1 MKKAYYTLALVAA
14 MALAP
19 VGAAAQT
26 KGQHVVTAGETVYSI
41 ARAYGVSAKDIL
53 ALNPGV
59 GDNLHPGDKLQLPQ
73 TGALPGMG
81 HKAMYKVQRKDNL
94 YQIALKYGLKVDEL
108 LAANPD
114 IKDGAKLKKGTMLV
128 IPYSATEKAQMKA
141 AQEKAAREQAEAKRR
156 KYISMPHPMSE
167 IKAAVILPFKDGDAR
182 AKRMLEFYSGMLVAV
197 DSIKGQGTNVEVFAY
212 HSGTTADDIKAI
224 VSKPEL
230 AKMDVIFG
238 PLDLPQAQPLSDFCL
253 KNKIRLVLPF
263 ATTDM
268 VGKDNPLAYIATDD
282 QEAVQRRAAKM
293 VVAEMGD
300 ANYVFVNCQNSDE
313 RGRLFTSAMMRS
325 VQGTSNSLHNVS
337 MTDPAATIAAA
348 FSTTKRNVVVI
359 NSIRETNLKRLA
371 TLMSKSLTENPEM
384 RISVLG
390 YPDWLTFTGES
401 KQLMHQY
408 DAHVYTTFYYDKQAD
423 NVQRVD
429 ARYKKKFNKLL
440 ANSVPCFGYLGFDIG
455 YYVLNGMAKWGDSFE
470 YNQKKQK
477 HNALQ
482 HSFTFERDN
491 EKQGFVNH
499 NTRLV
504 HFKPN
509 NQVELK

>member
-1 MKKAYYTLALVAA
+1 MIESCLWEQLAALYSSGTLSSAAEKLHLSQPSLSRSMKKLEDVLGVSLFERQKNRIILNETGVLAARYA
-14 MALAP
+14 MRLMEEEE
-19 VGAAAQT
+19 
-26 KGQHVVTAGETVYSI
+26 ETVKQIRLFDRSLRTFSVGSC
-41 ARAYGVSAKDIL
+41 A
-53 ALNPGV
+53 PGP
-59 GDNLHPGDKLQLPQ
+59 LMELLPQ
-73 TGALPGMG
+73 ITAAFPELSVSSAVAGVEQLM
-81 HKAMYKVQRKDNL
+81 Q
-94 YQIALKYGLKVDEL
+94 GLT
-108 LAANPD
+108 ANE
-114 IKDGAKLKKGTMLV
+114 
-128 IPYSATEKAQMKA
+128 Y
-141 AQEKAAREQAEAKRR
+141 
-156 KYISMPHPMSE
+156 
-167 IKAAVILPFKDGDAR
+167 AAVILPFKDGDAR